1 MPNAPVLTPA
11 RILVAA
17 AALALVGALTLAPR
31 ALIRPHQERAVD
43 VFFLVAERWGGA
55 TLAHNSDV
63 VMNIALFVPLGIAVA
78 ALLPLRFALVTVP
91 FGAAVSLAV
100 ETAQSLIPGRVP
112 DVDDVLHNT
121 IGAAVGT
128 LIVILLRL
136 TTRAAVRAGEAV
148 SRR

>member
-1 MPNAPVLTPA
+1 MSNAPVLTPA
-11 RILVAA
+11 RVLVAA
-17 AALALVGALTLAPR
+17 AALAAVGALTLAPR
-31 ALIRPHQERAVD
+31 ALIRPYQERAVD
-43 VFFLVAERWGGA
+43 VFFLVAERWGGV

-78 ALLPLRFALVTVP
+78 ALLPLRFAPVTVP
-91 FGAAVSLAV
+91 FAAAVSLAV

-148 SRR
+148 SRG

>member
-17 AALALVGALTLAPR
+17 AALAVVGALTLAPR
-31 ALIRPHQERAVD
+31 ALIRPFQERAVD
-43 VFFLVAERWGGA
+43 AFFLVAERWGGV
-55 TLAHNSDV
+55 TLAYNSDV
-63 VMNIALFVPLGIAVA
+63 VMNIALFVPLGLAVA
-78 ALLPLRFALVTVP
+78 ALLPLRFAPLTVF

-121 IGAAVGT
+121 LGAAVGT
-128 LIVILLRL
+128 LVVIALRL
-136 TTRAAVRAGEAV
+136 VTRAAVRAGETV
-148 SRR
+148 PRG